1 MRTTSRE
8 RLLSRQLTPTWL
20 SLLIILLLG
29 LGIFF
34 RFVNLEQ
41 KVYWHDEAYTGL
53 RMSGYT
59 KKEFVQQVFNGQV
72 IGVESVRKY
81 QYPNPEKGAIETIN
95 SLAVEDAQHPPLY
108 YVLVRLWVQI
118 FGNSIAVTRSLS
130 AIISLLA
137 FPCIYWLCLELFES
151 PFGYAFPSERC
162 ANGTSKSFGH
172 AERKAHATRTRT
184 TNASLLMPGN
194 PSTASGSSVTGWM
207 GVALLAVSP
216 FHVLYAQE
224 ARQFTLWT
232 VTILLGSATLLR
244 AMRLGSK
251 RLWVMYAITV
261 AIGLYTFL
269 FSALVTLAHGIYVFV
284 IQRRFTKLVKA
295 YLVAASAGFLAFL
308 PWILVL
314 IKNLSQVEQTT
325 SSAQKRQSISALVTG
340 WTSNNSYLFGDFWR
354 YEPFF
359 PDLDIPGLRWGRY
372 LVPLILILVVFSFYF
387 IYRRTEKQVWL
398 FIFTLSGV
406 PALALILND
415 VILGG
420 KLSLRSR
427 YVIPCYVGIQ
437 LAVAYLLASQIIS
450 NKVIQR
456 RFWRLVLV
464 AVISTG
470 ILSCAV
476 SSQAETWWSKGSH
489 ANPQIARIINSST
502 KPLFFSSNYSLNIGD
517 IMSLSHLLK
526 SNVQMQL
533 VPEPNLPKIPDN
545 FSDVFLYN
553 PSKQFKSDLEKTFIL
568 DNVYN
573 NGRLWRL
580 KNK

>member
-8 RLLSRQLTPTWL
+8 RLFPRQLTTWL
-20 SLLIILLLG
+20 RVLIIVLLG

-59 KKEFVQQVFNGQV
+59 KNEFVQQVFNGQV

-81 QYPNPEKGAIETIN
+81 QYPNSEKGVIDTIN
-95 SLAVEDAQHPPLY
+95 SLAVEDAQHPPFY

-137 FPCIYWLCLELFES
+137 FPCIYWLCLELFQS
-151 PFGYAFPSERC
+151 PI
-162 ANGTSKSFGH
+162 
-172 AERKAHATRTRT
+172 
-184 TNASLLMPGN
+184 
-194 PSTASGSSVTGWM
+194 TGWM
-207 GVALLAVSP
+207 AVALLAVSP

-224 ARQFTLWT
+224 ARQFSLWT
-232 VTILLGSATLLR
+232 VTILLTSATLLR
-244 AMRLGSK
+244 AIRLGSK
-251 RLWVMYAITV
+251 QLWVMYAITV
-261 AIGLYTFL
+261 ALGLYTFL

-284 IQRRFTKLVKA
+284 IQGFRFTKPVKA

-308 PWILVL
+308 PWILV
-314 IKNLSQVEQTT
+314 IINNLSQVKQTT
-325 SSAQKRQSISALVTG
+325 SSAQERQSISALITG

-359 PDLDIPGLRWGRY
+359 PDLNIPGLRWGRY
-372 LVPLILILVVFSFYF
+372 LVPLLLILVVFSFYF
-387 IYRRTEKQVWL
+387 IYCRTEKKVWL
-398 FIFTLSGV
+398 FIFTLSAV
-406 PALALILND
+406 PALTLILND

-420 KLSLRSR
+420 ELSLRSR
-427 YVIPCYVGIQ
+427 YNIPSYVGIQ

-450 NKVIQR
+450 HKVRQR

-470 ILSCAV
+470 VLSCAV

-489 ANPQIARIINSST
+489 ANPRIARIINSSI
-502 KPLFFSSNYSLNIGD
+502 KPLFISSKYSLNIGD

-526 SNVQMQL
+526 PNVQMQL
-533 VPEPNLPKIPDN
+533 VTERTLAKIPDG

-553 PSKQFKSDLEKTFIL
+553 PSKKFKSDLEKAFIL
-568 DNVYN
+568 DKVYK

-580 KNK
+580 KEKKISSINI